1 MAKIDISTKFNPRLG
16 KKELDLLAKLCNAV
30 SVSGDEQEVRAIV
43 TEELREFAD
52 VTKVDAMGNVLVRR
66 EGTGTSRV
74 RVMIA
79 AHMDEVGFMIVN
91 DEGDGVYE
99 FRVIG
104 GVDPRQL
111 VGKPVTIG
119 REHIPGV
126 IGAKAIHL
134 TTPEERK
141 QVLKVDQLRLD
152 VGPGGSSKVK
162 VGDRGT
168 FATKLVVLG
177 PSIRSKA
184 LDDRL
189 GVYNLIQ
196 LVKNAPENVDL
207 LAAFTVQ
214 EELGLRG
221 ARIAAFAFDPEIG
234 IAMDSTPA
242 NDLPHYDGLENTTH
256 NTKLGDGPAIYIMD
270 RGTIGDQ
277 RLIKWL
283 IESAEAEKIPW
294 QFRQPGMG
302 GTDAGEIHKTRAGV
316 PSVSVSVP
324 QRYLHSAAGL
334 IRIDDELNT
343 LKMIH
348 TALKRLDRSILNR
361 QEKK

>member
-1 MAKIDISTKFNPRLG
+1 
-16 KKELDLLAKLCNAV
+16 
-30 SVSGDEQEVRAIV
+30 
-43 TEELREFAD
+43 
-52 VTKVDAMGNVLVRR
+52 
-66 EGTGTSRV
+66 
-74 RVMIA
+74 
-79 AHMDEVGFMIVN
+79 
-91 DEGDGVYE
+91 
-99 FRVIG
+99 
-104 GVDPRQL
+104 L

-119 REHIPGV
+119 RDHVPGV

-141 QVLKVDQLRLD
+141 QVLKVDQLRID
-152 VGPGGSSKVK
+152 IGPGTDSKVK

-168 FATKLVVLG
+168 FATKLAVLG

-184 LDDRL
+184 LDNRL
-189 GVYNLIQ
+189 GVFNLIQ
-196 LVKNAPENVDL
+196 LVKHAPENVDL

-221 ARIAAFAFDPEIG
+221 AKIAAFAFDPEIG

-242 NDLPHYDGLENTTH
+242 NDLPHYDGFENTSH
-256 NTKLGDGPAIYIMD
+256 NTRLGDGPAIYIMD

-302 GTDAGEIHKTRAGV
+302 GTDAGEIHKTARVYQA
-316 PSVSVSVP
+316 SQS
-324 QRYLHSAAGL
+324 QYRSA
-334 IRIDDELNT
+334 IFT
-343 LKMIH
+343 
-348 TALKRLDRSILNR
+348 R
-361 QEKK
+361 QLV

>member
-1 MAKIDISTKFNPRLG
+1 MAKRDISTKFNPTLG
-16 KKELDLLAKLCNAV
+16 ESELALLTKLCNAV

-43 TEELREFAD
+43 TEELRDFTD

-66 EGTGTSRV
+66 EGKGLDRV

-91 DEGDGVYE
+91 DEGDGVFE

-119 REHIPGV
+119 RDHIPGV

-141 QVLKVDQLRLD
+141 QVLKVDQLRID
-152 VGPGGSSKVK
+152 VGPGTGSKVK

-189 GVYNLIQ
+189 GVFNLIQ
-196 LVKNAPENVDL
+196 LVKYAPENVDL

-221 ARIAAFAFDPEIG
+221 AKIAAFSFDPEIG

-242 NDLPHYDGLENTTH
+242 NDLPHYDGLENTNH

-294 QFRQPGMG
+294 QFRQPGLG

-343 LKMIH
+343 VKMIH
-348 TALKRLDRSILNR
+348 TALKRLDRSILNL